1 VTQSISGIALPGVV
15 TAHKVG
21 AGAMFCSAGR
31 KSRRFRE
38 GKMPTKKAVGLG
50 LFAASLALSLATGLA
65 CTQAAARTLRVH
77 VDSFKN
83 GGTIPNKYAFCVP
96 AAQGHTGAGSN
107 ISPSITWSK
116 GPRGTKSYA
125 IILLDTDSPAE
136 HREMMNKEGV
146 TMTAAIK
153 RHDFY
158 HWVLADIPPNIR
170 SLKEGADSSARVVH
184 GKPATP
190 AAAGVRGLN
199 DYTKV
204 TASNEAMKGQ
214 YFGYDGPCPPWN
226 DEIVHHYHFT
236 MYALRVKSLDLPKD
250 FDGPAALAA
259 IKGKILAQGETLGL
273 YTQNPAKGAK
283 VSK

>member
-1 VTQSISGIALPGVV
+1 MSNYKTMIAIL
-15 TAHKVG
+15 A
-21 AGAMFCSAGR
+21 AGAA
-31 KSRRFRE
+31 
-38 GKMPTKKAVGLG
+38 L
-50 LFAASLALSLATGLA
+50 AATP
-65 CTQAAARTLRVH
+65 AAARTLRVS
-77 VDSFKN
+77 VNSFRN
-83 GGTIPNKYAFCVP
+83 GGIVPNKYAFCVP
-96 AAQGHTGAGSN
+96 AAQGHTGPGAD
-107 ISPSITWSK
+107 ISPSISWSK

-125 IILLDTDSPAE
+125 IILYDTNSPAE

-146 TMTAAIK
+146 TMTAAVK

-158 HWVLADIPPNIR
+158 HWVLVDIPPDVR
-170 SLKEGADSSARVVH
+170 SIKQGADSSARTVH

-204 TASNEAMKGQ
+204 TASNPAMKGQ
-214 YFGYDGPCPPWN
+214 YYGYDGPCPPWN
-226 DEIVHHYHFT
+226 DDIVHHYHFIV
-236 MYALRVKSLDLPKD
+236 YALSVKSLDLPKD

-259 IKGKILAQGETLGL
+259 MKGRILAQGEELGL